1 MSSNHARPPGYDLED
16 VRTISSAQEI
26 KAAFHPLRS
35 TLLGLLVERAATVA
49 ELATAVDR
57 PPSTVAYHVKV
68 LADAGLV
75 KVVHT
80 RKVRAIE
87 ERSYGRTARIFM
99 VGTVEQDQLADITNY
114 LPVAA
119 AESGPAH
126 EADRLR
132 AFLRYARISQEQA
145 GTFWQRVLDLVNE
158 FSQLARGGDETYG
171 FVVGLYPTDHP
182 SLPGEPPRRPR
193 RRGGVK

>member
-1 MSSNHARPPGYDLED
+1 MSSDRARPPDYDLED
-16 VRTISSAQEI
+16 VRTISSDQEV
-26 KAAFHPLRS
+26 KAAFHPLRG

-87 ERSYGRTARIFM
+87 ERSYGRTARIFI
-99 VGTVEQDQLADITNY
+99 VGAVEKDQLADITNY

-119 AESGPAH
+119 AESVRAH

-132 AFLRYARISQEQA
+132 AFLRYARISEEQA
-145 GTFWQRVLDLVNE
+145 GTFWQRVFDLVNE

-182 SLPGEPPRRPR
+182 SLPDQPRVR
-193 RRGGVK
+193 